1 MKITAQTNYPNL
13 CGIFRSQ
20 AQLARFLK
28 CSERTVRRSMSGKR
42 PFDEYEIK
50 KMEEY
55 TGAPRT
61 WLLKKR
67 SNK

>member
-1 MKITAQTNYPNL
+1 MKITEQTNYPNL
-13 CGIFRSQ
+13 CKIFKSQ
-20 AQLARFLK
+20 VKLAEFLN

-42 PFDEYEIK
+42 PFDEYEIR

-55 TGAPRT
+55 TGAPRS